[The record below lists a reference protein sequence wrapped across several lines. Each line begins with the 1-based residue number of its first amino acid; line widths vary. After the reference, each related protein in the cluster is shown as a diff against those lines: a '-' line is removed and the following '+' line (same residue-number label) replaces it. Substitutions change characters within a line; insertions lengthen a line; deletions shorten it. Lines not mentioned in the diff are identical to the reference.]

1 MKHHESVRIGA
12 RHWRLA
18 GVVAGVAA
26 GALPAGCSEGGAG
39 GDESSVAQVGALTAP
54 PSNDWPQ
61 FQHDA
66 IHSGDNLGETAFTSA
81 KLHKPLQTAF
91 KAHYGSSGDES
102 GAVEAGGVL
111 YVGDSGSDPD
121 FAGKVSA
128 FNAAGCGVAL
138 GGSCEPLWQGITG
151 GGITTTPAIANGF
164 VIVASRAPTTDN
176 SPFLFGFAAAGCG
189 QATCQPVWRGALANA
204 VVDSSPAVV
213 NGIAYVGDFGGRMYA
228 FDVVACGARH
238 NLKCAPLWTG
248 QAGAEEELTTAP
260 VVGQHFVFVSSF
272 LVDPNVFTG
281 RLNAFKIGGCG
292 KPAGVP
298 CAPAWTADIGGPGV
312 GQTVAGSTVF
322 VSSGT
327 LFGDGPTSNFHLQAY
342 SEAGCGRGVCT
353 PIRVYDTGD
362 VGNFGGALS
371 APVVV
376 GNTLLVSSQ
385 NTSQIDTT
393 SGVVSAYAANG
404 AGCVRNQCEPI
415 WIGASSPP
423 TNGSATPPAVA
434 GDVVFVGRYPATGF
448 QIVGNDA
455 GVFAYKLGGCG
466 AAQTLCPPL
475 SLTQVG
481 LNQFNL
487 NAPLAIA
494 RGAVYYTSTDND
506 DGRSN
511 VYALKLP

>member
-1 MKHHESVRIGA
+1 MKRHESVRNRL
-12 RHWRLA
+12 RHWQLAGLVA
-18 GVVAGVAA
+18 GVVAG
-26 GALPAGCSEGGAG
+26 ALATGCSEAGTASDEAIVEQSGAI
-39 GDESSVAQVGALTAP
+39 TAP
-54 PSNDWPQ
+54 ANDWPQ

-66 IHSGDNLGETAFTSA
+66 VHSGSNLAETAFTSA
-81 KLHKPLQTAF
+81 KLHKPLHIAF

-102 GAVEAGGVL
+102 GAVEAGGIL

-128 FNAAGCGVAL
+128 FNAAGCGGAV

-151 GGITTTPAIANGF
+151 GGITTTPAVSSGF
-164 VIVASRAPTTDN
+164 VIVASRAATVDN
-176 SPFLFGFAAAGCG
+176 SPFLFGFAAGGCG
-189 QATCQPVWRGALANA
+189 QATCQPVWRGVLANA

-213 NGIAYVGDFGGRMYA
+213 NGLAYVGDFGGRMYA
-228 FDVVACGARH
+228 FDVAACGARH
-238 NLKCAPLWTG
+238 SLNCAPIWTG

-292 KPAGVP
+292 KPASVP

-312 GQTVAGSTVF
+312 GQTVSGTTVF

-342 SEAGCGRGVCT
+342 SEAGCGRSVCN

-466 AAQTLCPPL
+466 AGQTLCPPL

-481 LNQFNL
+481 LNQFSL

-506 DGRSN
+506 DGHSN